1 MANKLKYRQDFEV
14 QLSGLIIK
22 LTCYYQ
28 STHTGFRHL
37 CFRTRI
43 CNNGDPNTKD
53 YIAKCV
59 YYNRTWEEYLYQT
72 VLKQALETIY
82 QRRMSNQINSA
93 MDTIRR
99 VG

>member
-14 QLSGLIIK
+14 ELQGQVFK

-37 CFRTRI
+37 CFLTSM
-43 CNNGDPNTKD
+43 CEDSEPSTKD
-53 YIAKCV
+53 YIAKCI
-59 YYNRTWEEYLYQT
+59 YANRTWERYPYET
-72 VLKQALETIY
+72 VLREAVNKIVTSQVCNTVDL
-82 QRRMSNQINSA
+82 A
-93 MDTIRR
+93 MDTVRR